1 MTETIAFQSAVNL
14 KLPKADVREV
24 ISEEWASTDFIL
36 LHVPAMKHLWPY
48 LQMITASIISKQL
61 KNEW

>member
-24 ISEEWASTDFIL
+24 ISEE
-36 LHVPAMKHLWPY
+36 
-48 LQMITASIISKQL
+48 
-61 KNEW
+61 